1 VILSISPLNNVGI
14 SLLHL
19 VDQYLYGIGGK
30 YIIAIGHKEI
40 IAMHLREQVST
51 SLSHTLVLCIADNLY
66 VSLTMGIALHD
77 LMQHLDAAVRSA
89 VVAEDILKV
98 CVCLLKE
105 RLSTLGYVLLH
116 TIYGNKD
123 GNCHVV

>member
-1 VILSISPLNNVGI
+1 
-14 SLLHL
+14 
-19 VDQYLYGIGGK
+19 
-30 YIIAIGHKEI
+30 
-40 IAMHLREQVST
+40 
-51 SLSHTLVLCIADNLY
+51 
-66 VSLTMGIALHD
+66 MGIALHD

-105 RLSTLGYVLLH
+105 RLSTLSYVLLY

-123 GNCHVV
+123 GNGHELVDGNMFESIVEKTHDAGKKPDKGKDATEVGKDDEIAD